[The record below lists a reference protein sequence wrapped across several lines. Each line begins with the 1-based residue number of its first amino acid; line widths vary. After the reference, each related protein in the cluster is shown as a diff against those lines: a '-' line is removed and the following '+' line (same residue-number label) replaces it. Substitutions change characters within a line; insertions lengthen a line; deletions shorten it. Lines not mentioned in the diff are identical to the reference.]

1 MLYEIYCDLFGEKKD
16 GKFIPRGRI
25 KFRPGLNTI
34 LGDKNEENSIGK
46 STYLL
51 VVYFCFGGGDYL
63 DSNITKNDVVGFVGN
78 HTINFAFKFGDRI
91 EYYSRST
98 INPDEVVP
106 CDEDYNAVGEPI
118 TIGDFQAHLWAAYGI
133 KKAQNSWRSLAGR
146 FARIYGRHNASEE
159 FPLQYGDEPP
169 ADAIKALEQLYGVY
183 ALVKEYE
190 DFYKEKN
197 TRRTIRTKATS
208 IGELV
213 TVATSQK
220 QVKENLKEIER
231 LEQELAQLTN
241 QEDSSLAEQDTEQL
255 DKAAEIKGQIAV
267 LKRKRTRL
275 VSQLNAV
282 KANLAG
288 GLTPTS
294 EDIVELQEFFPEV
307 DMVKLET
314 IEQFHKKMQVILTSE
329 MTDEVRRLETLIA
342 AATEELRQLE
352 ETQRELGVPTHI
364 SKKFLD
370 RTVSLRSR
378 ISFLKKQN
386 EGYDESRALAAQTKE
401 AKKRMEDARKGQLD
415 IVETTI
421 NQEMVRMNDF
431 IYDGQR
437 YAPEIKFSDAKNG
450 NPKYTFG
457 CKWNSG
463 TGENFK
469 NLIIFDLSVLKTTE
483 LPFLV
488 HDSLIFKNIAD
499 LPIDKIMQLYL
510 QAGKQVFISFDKAEA
525 FTEFTAKTVYDTRV
539 IELHDDG
546 GELFGWSWAKKEKP
560 AQEGSETTEETSTGD
575 AEGKP
580 VEE

>member
-1 MLYEIYCDLFGEKKD
+1 MLYEIYCDLFGEKKE

-25 KFRPGLNTI
+25 RFKPGLNTI
-34 LGDKNEENSIGK
+34 LGDKRAENSIGK
-46 STYLL
+46 STFLL
-51 VVYFCFGGGDYL
+51 VVDFCFGGGDYL
-63 DSNITKNDVVGFVGN
+63 NSDSTKNDVVGFVGN

-91 EYYSRST
+91 EYFARKT
-98 INPDEVVP
+98 INPDEIVP
-106 CDEDYNAVGEPI
+106 CDETYQAANDPM
-118 TIGDFQAHLWAAYGI
+118 TIEDFQAHLWAAYGI
-133 KKAQNSWRSLAGR
+133 EKAQNSWRSLAGR
-146 FARIYGRHNASEE
+146 FARIYGRHNTSEE
-159 FPLQYGDEPP
+159 YPLQYGKEST
-169 ADAIKALEQLYGVY
+169 ANAIKALEQLYGVY

-190 DFYKEKN
+190 DFFKEKN
-197 TRRTIRTKATS
+197 TRKTIRTQATQ

-213 TVATSQK
+213 TIATSQK
-220 QVKENLKEIER
+220 QVKENKKEIER
-231 LEQELAQLTN
+231 LEEELAQLTN
-241 QEDSSLAEQDTEQL
+241 QEDSALAEQDIDRL

-267 LKRKRTRL
+267 LKRRRTRL

-282 KANLAG
+282 KANLAC

-307 DMVKLET
+307 DIVKLET
-314 IEQFHKKMQVILTSE
+314 IEHFHKKMQVILTGE
-329 MTDEVRRLETLIA
+329 MTDEVQRLETLIT
-342 AATEELRQLE
+342 AATEELRKLE
-352 ETQRELGVPTHI
+352 ERQRELGVPTHI

-370 RTVSLRSR
+370 RIVSLRSR
-378 ISFLKKQN
+378 ISLLKKQN
-386 EGYDESRALAAQTKE
+386 KGYDESRTLAAQTKE

-421 NQEMVRMNDF
+421 NQEMVRTNDF

-510 QAGKQVFISFDKAEA
+510 RAGKQIFISFDKAEA
-525 FTEFTAKTVYDTRV
+525 FTDFTAKTVHETRV
-539 IELHDDG
+539 IELYDNG
-546 GELFGWSWAKKEKP
+546 GELFGWSWAKKEK
-560 AQEGSETTEETSTGD
+560 AKEAGSETAEETPTGD
-575 AEGKP
+575 AK
-580 VEE
+580 